1 MVAVAPGEVFNFLAL
16 SAFPN
21 EGPILTAWRPGAG
34 VQGTEPLEPAMVVTR
49 REQGTVTIGPL
60 GKPAD
65 ILHGAGRLLTLRP
78 QPHYPTNSPSLER
91 TSP

>member
-65 ILHGAGRLLTLRP
+65 LASMVSFTVQAVFSRYARNPTAGPPKVT
-78 QPHYPTNSPSLER
+78 
-91 TSP
+91 